1 MTAGEKDMGD
11 FSAKGF
17 ICFLVGSCPS
27 ESCDIS
33 LDGLMAVT
41 L

>member
-1 MTAGEKDMGD
+1 MTAGEKETGD
-11 FSAKGF
+11 FSAKDV
-17 ICFLVGSCPS
+17 ICFIVGSCPS
-27 ESCDIS
+27 DIS